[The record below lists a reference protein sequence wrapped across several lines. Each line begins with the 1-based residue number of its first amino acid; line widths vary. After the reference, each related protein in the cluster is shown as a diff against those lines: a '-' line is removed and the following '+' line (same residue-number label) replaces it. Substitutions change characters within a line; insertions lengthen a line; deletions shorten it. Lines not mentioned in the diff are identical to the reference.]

1 MFALGLRNRV
11 FWIVWWLKR
20 WLNAG
25 FWCLE
30 TGVWCGDMA
39 RVMWKRAVGGRGA
52 AELGCN
58 IRNMRL
64 LMGGIG
70 GGMRGLEFG
79 LRVSELGSEGLE
91 CGFRGFLILNAT
103 VFVGDAAVSVLVF
116 FIFLGWFAGIHL
128 RLLGFGVGNWGS
140 GVGNGGF

>member
-1 MFALGLRNRV
+1 
-11 FWIVWWLKR
+11 
-20 WLNAG
+20 
-25 FWCLE
+25 
-30 TGVWCGDMA
+30 MA

-64 LMGGIG
+64 LIGGMG

-91 CGFRGFLILNAT
+91 CGFRGFLILNAA
-103 VFVGDAAVSVLVF
+103 VFVGDAAVSGLVF
-116 FIFLGWFAGIHL
+116 FMFLGWFAGI
-128 RLLGFGVGNWGS
+128 RW
-140 GVGNGGF
+140 